1 MTENLFMHYFIDF
14 IITKRCNLNCKYCTS
29 RASIC
34 SHDCE
39 YNFEQFKQDVDH
51 LFAVGMD
58 FTPVIIGGE
67 PFCNSRIFDYIE
79 YIRSKDSK
87 IPIAIFTNGK
97 YLSTA
102 DDLIYAR
109 LHALNVSVWITIYN
123 LAGINYSTILQ
134 KCTKHVVAYRLNH
147 YNENIAAKCIGRP
160 VVRDCMGIYKLCEH
174 ELTDTDGRRRKCMTG
189 GTDDRPICIR
199 AFNGILYYAAC
210 LPMLKDI
217 DEKFNTQY
225 ESKSIEN
232 IDYVRIANIAKPE
245 ITFKTVEFCRKHC
258 VYCGTASWS
267 KSERQREEF
276 LYEP

>member
-1 MTENLFMHYFIDF
+1 MTENLSMHYFIDF

-39 YNFEQFKQDVDH
+39 YDFEQFKQDVDH

-87 IPIAIFTNGK
+87 IPIVIFTNGK

-102 DDLIYAR
+102 DDLIYDR
-109 LHALNVSVWITIYN
+109 LYALRVSLWITVYN
-123 LAGINYSTILQ
+123 LANIDYNATFH
-134 KCTKHVVAYRLNH
+134 KCTTHKVVYRLNH
-147 YNENIAAKCIGRP
+147 YNENIAARSINRP
-160 VVRDCMGIYKLCEH
+160 LMRSHMGIYKLCEQV
-174 ELTDTDGRRRKCMTG
+174 DTPDERLRKCMAKH
-189 GTDDRPICIR
+189 TDDKPICVR
-199 AFNGILYYAAC
+199 VFNGMLYYAAC

-217 DEKFNTQY
+217 DKKFNTQY
-225 ESKSIEN
+225 ADKIVEN
-232 IDYVRIANIAKPE
+232 EDYVYIKNITKPE
-245 ITFKTVEFCRKHC
+245 ISVKTIKFCKNHC
-258 VYCGTASWS
+258 VYCGEAVWS
-267 KSERQREEF
+267 KSDRQREEF
-276 LYEP
+276 LYEL